1 VAESWKKAGPAAQDM
16 FLINKIEEITRI
28 VVDGVRKIDLGPV
41 HLIDSGDGQALPRF
55 AAAYPMAV
63 AAVLKSL
70 AATTGVDITAM
81 LDGASGNGVAKEVR

>member
-1 VAESWKKAGPAAQDM
+1 M
-16 FLINKIEEITRI
+16 FLINKIEGITAI
-28 VVDGVRKIDLGPV
+28 VVEGVRKIELGPV
-41 HLIDSGDGQALPRF
+41 HLIDNGDGQSLPRF

-81 LDGASGNGVAKEVR
+81 LSNPDGTATSAGVVRS